1 MALQKIQLRPGIVR
15 DQTAYTNEGGW
26 RSSNLVRFRLG
37 FPETIGG
44 WKKNS
49 VFGFKGSNRGLL
61 NWVTLD
67 SRDLMAVGTNL
78 KYYIEWGGQYF
89 DITPLRET
97 VSLTN
102 PFAATNGSSTLTVT
116 DNAHGAMAN
125 DFVTF
130 SGATSL
136 GGNVTAAVLNKEYQ
150 ITEIVDSNTYKVTMS
165 VTANASDTG
174 NGGSVTAAY
183 QINTGLDT
191 QVGGT
196 GWGAGTWGRGTWGS
210 ATTVSASNTLRIW
223 SQDNY
228 GEDLIFCI
236 HNGGIYYWDKTNDL
250 TVRAVS
256 LDSLSSDSSCPTVA
270 SQVMVSDRDRHVIV
284 FGADYGDGVVDPM
297 NIRFS
302 DQENELVWTPS
313 ATNTAGDLRLGS
325 GSKIIRAVETKRSI
339 LVFTDTTLYSMQF
352 LGPPYTFGV
361 EQIASNITL
370 MGYNSAVA
378 VDDNVFWMGKD
389 NFYVY
394 SGQTLQL
401 ECPLKEFIFENL
413 NAAQSDKVFAGL
425 NSSFNEVT
433 WFYPSADSDEN
444 DSYVTFNFAEKAW
457 TYGSL
462 SRTSWLDRGV
472 RSYPIAATTGAAT
485 NYLYDHEFGRNDG
498 TTSPETPLNAYVESS
513 PIDISEGD
521 QYMFISRVIPDLAI
535 QGATAVNP
543 TVTMTIKMQ
552 DYPGENYSQTDTA
565 SVIRSALLPIE
576 QYTKQNFVRLRGRA
590 MVIRLESNQLDMGWR
605 LGSPRI
611 ELRSDGR
618 R

>member
-49 VFGFKGSNRGLL
+49 IFGFMGSNRSLL

-150 ITEIVDSNTYKVTMS
+150 ITEIVNSNTYRVTMS

-174 NGGSVTAAY
+174 NGSSVTAAY

-250 TVRAVS
+250 NTRAVS

-302 DQENELVWTPS
+302 DQEDPYTWTPS

-325 GSKIIRAVETKRSI
+325 GSKILRAVETKRSI